1 MRTHGT
7 RKLRQK
13 PCSHTKQKHKNMASK
28 QTPAMCKTRHEHAAN
43 ENIHK
48 PRVHTRHD
56 NMKARSQWNTQAACH
71 TAQDITWIHAADK
84 NKKCVQ
90 HHKTHMDR
98 RARWPS
104 ELETTHSHNETEH
117 GAWVSE
123 PWHETETQ
131 DMSARIRTPR
141 SNMKQGTQTREHEHT
156 RSRALTWNPDMTGVS
171 GLCHKT
177 MNNTRPKWQNPDTFP
192 YYICLSICHPSRPIH
207 PFNLLCTASVFLNTI
222 NGVMWLPLLVHC
234 H

>member
-1 MRTHGT
+1 M
-7 RKLRQK
+7 
-13 PCSHTKQKHKNMASK
+13 S
-28 QTPAMCKTRHEHAAN
+28 KTRHEHAAN

-71 TAQDITWIHAADK
+71 TAQVITWMHAADK
-84 NKKCVQ
+84 NTNCVQ
-90 HHKTHMDR
+90 HHKTHMGR
-98 RARWPS
+98 RARGRANSRPH
-104 ELETTHSHNETEH
+104 THTMRQNMEH
-117 GAWVSE
+117 ECSNPDTKPKLKTWVPGYE
-123 PWHETETQ
+123 HHAPTWNKARRRE
-131 DMSARIRTPR
+131 SA
-141 SNMKQGTQTREHEHT
+141 QLEHT
-156 RSRALTWNPDMTGVS
+156 RSRAFTWNPDMTGVS

-192 YYICLSICHPSRPIH
+192 YYKHIQGSNICLSICHPSRPIH

-222 NGVMWLPLLVHC
+222 NGMMWLPLLVHC